1 FLIAAIYWIGTV
13 RIRSKR
19 SASCVPTAADRD
31 RLKRRM
37 DSPVSRSDS
46 SSEPGEGSNCDL
58 MAPLPLSYVNAAPP
72 LVGPAS
78 SVGEDELAEW
88 RGRYSLPY
96 SVILRVPTREERA
109 SSYIPGE
116 ISVYE
121 AFFDSSLRGTIPA
134 LIVGLCNLFEI
145 SPSKLNPPAWRIL
158 IATENLGDLEYL
170 SLGINEFLFAYHLAP
185 LNGGEGR
192 FHLRPRSGL
201 PIVEELRKSDW
212 KGLVFNKKWQERYA
226 FMMFPGSSYRWNFI
240 GRNHLIFFQPKII
253 LLLRKER
260 ELFSEHESFI
270 LLGSG
275 EDDVCEEGIQRLG
288 DDHRQP
294 SFDSGKA
301 GAFSISSRKE
311 TQSGGVTTRSAQ
323 QSADMARSAGSLAVA
338 LSNLNLNVFPQ
349 DGTVLPIGDPSEVVQ
364 VFQGGLLRT
373 VSQLH
378 HIRERLSSEDLPTLR
393 EEIEDLKRQSAIL
406 KTR

>member
-1 FLIAAIYWIGTV
+1 
-13 RIRSKR
+13 
-19 SASCVPTAADRD
+19 
-31 RLKRRM
+31 M

-240 GRNHLIFFQPKII
+240 GERAV
-253 LLLRKER
+253 LRARKLHVDR
-260 ELFSEHESFI
+260 RQVNFLVSETV
-270 LLGSG
+270 L
-275 EDDVCEEGIQRLG
+275 R
-288 DDHRQP
+288 R
-294 SFDSGKA
+294 
-301 GAFSISSRKE
+301 SSLWSKRP
-311 TQSGGVTTRSAQ
+311 
-323 QSADMARSAGSLAVA
+323 LA
-338 LSNLNLNVFPQ
+338 LSSFLF
-349 DGTVLPIGDPSEVVQ
+349 
-364 VFQGGLLRT
+364 
-373 VSQLH
+373 
-378 HIRERLSSEDLPTLR
+378 
-393 EEIEDLKRQSAIL
+393 
-406 KTR
+406 